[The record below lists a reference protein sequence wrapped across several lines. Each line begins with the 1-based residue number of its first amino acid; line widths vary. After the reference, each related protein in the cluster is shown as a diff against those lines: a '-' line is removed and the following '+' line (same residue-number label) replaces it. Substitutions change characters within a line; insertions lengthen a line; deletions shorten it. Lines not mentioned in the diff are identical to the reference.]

1 MPYKLQKARNRD
13 LYWVVNKETKQKFSK
28 DPIPRERAKAQM
40 RALYLH
46 HKTGGA
52 GAIGDPIWKTGVG
65 VDYLIPD
72 WVEYLPA
79 VGTFATAFRQGA
91 LGAQR
96 AQQREGEKRAAAA
109 DAWLEGYYD
118 RLSRGDPRILKGQS
132 READWSRAVL
142 SEADI
147 NTILQ
152 NRQVEDAALA
162 NQLTQNQQMIS
173 TRNLQTQLANKLQ
186 RQRMSSA
193 QSRQQTANTLAA
205 LSNQKA
211 MVEAAKATSEAINAN
226 IQRQQ
231 QQQLTSQQALQR
243 AMQSESA
250 SIQSALANQ
259 KAAYLAQQQERAAD
273 LARVKMLEAQQKYV
287 PTMTTVA
294 KPPVRLPPTV
304 RLNWQIK

>member
-52 GAIGDPIWKTGVG
+52 GVG
-65 VDYLIPD
+65 YMPDFTQIPE
-72 WVEYLPA
+72 WVEYLPG
-79 VGTFATAFRQGA
+79 VGQFATAFRQGA
-91 LGAQR
+91 LGAQG
-96 AQQREGEKRAAAA
+96 AQQREGAKQAAAA
-109 DAWLEGYYD
+109 DAWLEGYYN
-118 RLSRGDPRILKGQS
+118 RLLMGDPRILKGQS
-132 READWSRAVL
+132 READWSRVVL

-147 NTILQ
+147 DTILQ

-205 LSNQKA
+205 LSKQKA
-211 MVEAAKATSEAINAN
+211 MAEAAKATSEAINAN